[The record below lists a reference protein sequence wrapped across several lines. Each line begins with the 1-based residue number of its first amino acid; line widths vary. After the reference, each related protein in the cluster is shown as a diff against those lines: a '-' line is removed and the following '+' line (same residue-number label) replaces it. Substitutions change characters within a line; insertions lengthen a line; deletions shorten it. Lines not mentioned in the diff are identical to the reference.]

1 MTSPDNKRLDAMRRI
16 ADLRRQLKQVEEL
29 RLARVMREESDIDEK
44 CAALIATLNDDTPLH
59 GLFAGH
65 MATRLRRLT
74 ERKALLEPLKVQ
86 QLAAVM
92 TEARHT
98 RFAETIIGRL
108 EIGIAAEEEKRQL
121 ESLIEGALARR
132 RHASLA

>member
-1 MTSPDNKRLDAMRRI
+1 MTAPDKKRLEAMRRI
-16 ADLRRQLKQVEEL
+16 ADLRRQLKQIEEL
-29 RLARVMREESDIDEK
+29 RLARVMHEEADIDEK

-65 MATRLRRLT
+65 MANRLKRLT
-74 ERKALLEPLKVQ
+74 ERKTLLQPLKEQ
-86 QLAAVM
+86 QIAAVM

-98 RFAETIIGRL
+98 RFAETVIDKL
-108 EIGIAAEEEKRQL
+108 EANVAVAEEKGQL
-121 ESLIEGALARR
+121 ESLIEGALARH